1 MVAVPMLVLRTSL
14 GFITGGAIFVAMPL
28 HRTLVCAVALLCAAP
43 AAAAAARTPWAT
55 VNVCDTAS
63 NPDTIG
69 IRGSMPAMT
78 TAHPPASELFMRFQL
93 QYERSDGTWRFL
105 SSGGDSGFIDAGK
118 ARGRTPRQAGH
129 SFTVSP
135 PKAGNVYTLR
145 GLVTFEWRAKDGTVV
160 RRARKRTTAGH
171 RSTAGADPA
180 GFSAAEC
187 TITA

>member
-1 MVAVPMLVLRTSL
+1 MPVRRTVLCVIVL
-14 GFITGGAIFVAMPL
+14 AF
-28 HRTLVCAVALLCAAP
+28 AAP
-43 AAAAAARTPWAT
+43 AAASARAPWAT

-69 IRGSMPAMT
+69 IRGSMPGGVAGAT
-78 TAHPPASELFMRFQL
+78 ELFMRFQL
-93 QYERSDGTWRFL
+93 QYERDDGSWRLL
-105 SSGGDSGFIDAGK
+105 SSGGDSGFIDAGRSK
-118 ARGRTPRQAGH
+118 TRNARQAGH

-135 PKAGNVYTLR
+135 PRAGNVYTLR

-160 RRARKRTTAGH
+160 RRARRRTTAGH